1 MADHFKRTL
10 PVHNLIYSCLNYIII
25 LWRNNIIVY
34 ARPSS
39 WKIEITVSHKGRMN
53 IKKAL
58 LYCILSVCGEQLQFL
73 RLDLRW
79 TAALMS
85 SDLNIWT
92 SEHLNTLTSEGK
104 KLFDI
109 VKKKKFELLEAWNP
123 VIIGR
128 ILTIIGE
135 TRSTWY
141 FLAGGKVKR
150 VFIHLLYLWLHTFL
164 YHDLKKS
171 NH

>member
-53 IKKAL
+53 IEKAL

-85 SDLNIWT
+85 SD
-92 SEHLNTLTSEGK
+92 TLTSEDK
-104 KLFDI
+104 KLFDV
-109 VKKKKFELLEAWNP
+109 VKKKKFELLEAWKP

-150 VFIHLLYLWLHTFL
+150 VFIHLPYLWLHTFL